1 MQTLNEMLADS
12 KIFARRDVLSPHF
25 VPKKLIG
32 RAKEINSIEKALAPS
47 LKGDRGSN
55 LFIYGKTGTGKTSCT
70 KYVLDE
76 VKAIPNSKAKISYV
90 NCKIYNSRYR
100 VLNKIVTDHL
110 PTYAKRGYGTVD
122 LYEKLTAWIEED
134 NKILVAIL
142 DEIDVVKDLDDLV
155 YTLTRINSDIRAG
168 GVTIIGISNK
178 VSFKEVL
185 DPRSLSTLY
194 ETELVFPPYYATE
207 LYEIIKDRAALAFKP
222 GTVSEDVL
230 HYIAATSAKDGGD
243 ARLAL
248 KILSKAGEMIE
259 ESGATTITTK
269 DAEHATKSADNEI
282 VYDLIGTLPE
292 HHKLVLY
299 SIALLTKG
307 GGSYKKLTDGTDT
320 YLFSGEVYSR
330 YKSIAEGMS
339 QGTQERALVPEVH
352 VRAGGAGAHNVIRVR
367 QGDQGSHQADKAHV
381 LSDKDQG
388 GAGGRAVRQEGRPSC
403 GSRGCLT
410 AVLRPGPPDSPAWLR
425 LEKAWLQEDSHDRCG
440 CQVHH
445 SRIKGHSRLDM
456 LPGLRARRSTRRPSS
471 SRRR

>member
-1 MQTLNEMLADS
+1 MFIILRLLIPDLYFPTEPPLFLAAFLTIKSYKIKQIRYLKGSAESVYTGDFMQTLNEMLADS
-12 KIFARRDVLSPHF
+12 KVFARRDVLSPHF
-25 VPKKLIG
+25 IPKKLIG

-47 LKGDRGSN
+47 LKGDRGRN

-76 VKAIPNSKAKISYV
+76 VRLIPNSKAKISYV

-122 LYEKLTAWIEED
+122 LYEKLTGWIEED

-142 DEIDVVKDLDDLV
+142 DEIDVVQDLDDLV

-207 LYEIIKDRAALAFKP
+207 LYEIIKDRASLAFKP

-230 HYIAATSAKDGGD
+230 HYISATSAKDGGD

-259 ESGATTITTK
+259 ESGATTITAK
-269 DAEHATKSADNEI
+269 DAEYAAKSADNEI

-339 QGTQERALVPEVH
+339 KEPKSERWYRKYMSELEAQGLIMSFESGKGIRGHTKLIKLMYSPTRTKEVLEEELFGKKDAPPVAH
-352 VRAGGAGAHNVIRVR
+352 TGA
-367 QGDQGSHQADKAHV
+367 
-381 LSDKDQG
+381 
-388 GAGGRAVRQEGRPSC
+388 
-403 GSRGCLT
+403 
-410 AVLRPGPPDSPAWLR
+410 
-425 LEKAWLQEDSHDRCG
+425 
-440 CQVHH
+440 
-445 SRIKGHSRLDM
+445 
-456 LPGLRARRSTRRPSS
+456 
-471 SRRR
+471 